1 MLTSVL
7 AAFLLGLSSTFELA
21 SKVANEGTTTRNDYD
36 YNGINITCSVAQY
49 CNMQQE
55 LYAATL
61 ADDLTLAPRY
71 IIKDATTDVV
81 YNSTQINMTLTLTN
95 AADITAWSP
104 GNNLL
109 VTMNIYQNGLL

>member
-7 AAFLLGLSSTFELA
+7 AAILLKVSSTMEVAF
-21 SKVANEGTTTRNDYD
+21 KVADQETTRNDYD
-36 YNGINITCSVAQY
+36 YNGANITCSVAQY
-49 CNMQQE
+49 CSMQQE
-55 LYAATL
+55 LYAASL

-71 IIKDATTDVV
+71 VIKDGIDDVV
-81 YNSTQINMTLTLTN
+81 YNSTQMNMTLTLTN
-95 AADITAWSP
+95 TADITAWSP